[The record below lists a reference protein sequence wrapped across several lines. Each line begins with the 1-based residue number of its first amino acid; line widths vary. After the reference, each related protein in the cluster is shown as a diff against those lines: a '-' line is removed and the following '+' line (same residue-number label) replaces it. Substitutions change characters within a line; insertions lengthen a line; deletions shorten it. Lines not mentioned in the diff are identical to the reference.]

1 VGKMPKGKEER
12 AKEAHL
18 EEKAFIAEK
27 MKEQGLGFEAHE
39 LPPLD
44 EEGDKALELQVKR
57 TFLQSLMALLPGSD
71 EAFEGAMA
79 EEEMDNL
86 QKIEIEKAKAQ
97 DLLALT
103 KIGRHE
109 EALETMMVTY

>member
-1 VGKMPKGKEER
+1 MPKGKEER

-44 EEGDKALELQVKR
+44 EEGDKALELQVTK
-57 TFLQSLMALLPGSD
+57 TFWQSLQALLPGSN
-71 EAFEGAMA
+71 EAAEGAMA

-86 QKIEIEKAKAQ
+86 QKIHIEKAKAQ

-109 EALETMMVTY
+109 EALDTMMVTY

>member
-1 VGKMPKGKEER
+1 MPKGKEER

-44 EEGDKALELQVKR
+44 EEGDNALELQVKK
-57 TFLQSLMALLPGSD
+57 TFWQSLKALLPGSD

-109 EALETMMVTY
+109 EALDTMMVTD